1 MSIVIAMSHV
11 LSLLL
16 GLVMITCI
24 ISCVSRLFL
33 SIVKVRSMHTSIHL
47 FTETELEVTNEMLKA
62 AYNVPLSRKESLCRY
77 LALQPD
83 GAFVAKHDGMVI
95 GFGGAMDYG
104 PFAYIGL
111 MAVHPS
117 MQKRG
122 VGGLILERLLLWLDE
137 HGCPTAL
144 LDATPVGAPLYKHYG
159 FIAEDTTAV
168 LRLTQRVPLPY
179 PLSEGISLLSKADLP
194 AVVAFDTPYFGA
206 DRHAILS
213 SYWTDDPQRA
223 FIVRDSNGQITGYLF
238 AQPTTP
244 GPWLAST
251 VEDAER
257 LLVQALTLPFGG
269 APNVFVSAHNTDA
282 LQLLNRYGFTQ
293 QRTLSHMRRGRQ
305 IQRSRHSLIY
315 GQASLGFG

>member
-1 MSIVIAMSHV
+1 
-11 LSLLL
+11 
-16 GLVMITCI
+16 
-24 ISCVSRLFL
+24 
-33 SIVKVRSMHTSIHL
+33 MHISIHP
-47 FTETELEVTNEMLKA
+47 FTEAELEVTNEMLKA

-77 LALQPD
+77 LSLQPG

-111 MAVHPS
+111 MAVHPN

-122 VGGLILERLLLWLDE
+122 VGRLILERLLAWLDE
-137 HGCPTAL
+137 RRCPTAL
-144 LDATPVGAPLYKHYG
+144 LDASPVGAPLYKRYG
-159 FIAEDTTAV
+159 FTAEDTTAV
-168 LRLTQRVPLPY
+168 LRLTQRVPLPDSS
-179 PLSEGISLLSKADLP
+179 SEAISLLSKADLP

-213 SYWTDDPQRA
+213 SYWADDRLRA
-223 FIVRDSNGQITGYLF
+223 FIVRDSNRQITGYLF
-238 AQPTTP
+238 AQPTTL
-244 GPWLAST
+244 GPWVVNT
-251 VEDAER
+251 VEDAEQ
-257 LLVQALTLPFGG
+257 LLVKALTLPFGDE
-269 APNVFVSAHNTDA
+269 PNAFVSAHNTAA

-305 IQRSRHSLIY
+305 IQRSRHTLIY